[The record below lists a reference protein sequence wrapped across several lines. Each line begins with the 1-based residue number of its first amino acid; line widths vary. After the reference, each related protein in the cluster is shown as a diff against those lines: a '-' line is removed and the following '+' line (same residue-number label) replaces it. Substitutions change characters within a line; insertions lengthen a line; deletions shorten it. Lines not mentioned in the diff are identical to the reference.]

1 MRIAVAPTLARM
13 AAVYALPRDG
23 GAASPRFRAYVQAAA
38 TDWGLSAFNPMAGA
52 HAAAT
57 VQALVALDAE
67 GVAAA
72 AAAAVETLAEAR
84 SLPAT
89 TPAPL
94 RLALAVLSPGLWTE
108 RVTADSL
115 HRTHGMGGWHRG
127 LVPVWSREPMTA
139 RDVRHVTARE
149 AARLLWDATH
159 GPARSVRAVLAREG
173 TALVVA
179 DAVLA
184 SLHRVTADSAAAIAM
199 PTDDPGS
206 MASGGTPAP
215 DPAVSDALTIL
226 GESHATADAVAVLLG
241 DDAAAAHG
249 WSGLGIGAG
258 AGERHAHWQA
268 RQAAHRHGI
277 PALLRDGTAGWLLA
291 SP

>member
-1 MRIAVAPTLARM
+1 MRIVVAPTLARM

-38 TDWGLSAFNPMAGA
+38 TDWGLSAFNPMAGV

-72 AAAAVETLAEAR
+72 AAAAVETLTEAR
-84 SLPAT
+84 SLAAA
-89 TPAPL
+89 TPAPQ

-127 LVPVWSREPMTA
+127 LVPVWSREPVTA
-139 RDVRHVTARE
+139 RGVRHVTARE
-149 AARLLWDATH
+149 AARLLWEATH

-173 TALVVA
+173 VALAVA
-179 DAVLA
+179 DAVA
-184 SLHRVTADSAAAIAM
+184 P
-199 PTDDPGS
+199 PTDGD
-206 MASGGTPAP
+206 ATPTAMF
-215 DPAVSDALTIL
+215 DPAVAEALLVL
-226 GESHATADAVAVLLG
+226 GESEGMADAVAVLLG
-241 DDAAAAHG
+241 DEVAAAHG
-249 WSGLGIGAG
+249 WRGVGLAAEAG
-258 AGERHAHWQA
+258 QRHAWGCAQRA
-268 RQAAHRHGI
+268 VAAQGVPAVMRDGAAHW
-277 PALLRDGTAGWLLA
+277 LRLA
-291 SP
+291 P

>member
-84 SLPAT
+84 ALPAT

-127 LVPVWSREPMTA
+127 LVPVWSREPVTA

-149 AARLLWDATH
+149 AARLLWEATH

-184 SLHRVTADSAAAIAM
+184 TSNRVASDASAAIAM
-199 PTDDPGS
+199 PIDDP
-206 MASGGTPAP
+206 ASTASGTPAP
-215 DPAVSDALTIL
+215 DPAVSDALTVL

-249 WSGLGIGAG
+249 WSGLGIAAR

-268 RQAAHRHGI
+268 RQVAQRHGI
-277 PALLRDGTAGWLLA
+277 PALMRDGAARWLLA
-291 SP
+291 PP